1 MAKMFRPLAAALCG
15 FALLAATDAAAQ
27 DKVVVKIG
35 SITMNDTVHNM
46 MKDFKAR
53 VERRAPGR
61 IEVGIYPAS
70 QLGAI
75 PRQIEGV
82 QLGTQEMLSSPPS
95 FFVGVDR
102 RYGVVDA
109 PGLFDSVPHATK
121 SVNDPEMAKTFWTLG
136 EPKGLVGLGMN
147 CSDPTMYLF
156 RNPVKALDD
165 FKGKKI
171 RVFASPMEF
180 EVANRLGAAAIS
192 MSLEEVTPALQQGT
206 IDGFKAGLSI
216 FSPLRFY
223 TTAKHVIRTQ
233 ETIVCPIHVAS
244 KVWLDKLPADVRAIL
259 AEEAI
264 AANRANLEFSMQFAK
279 QNADTWSSNG
289 GMIYDLSPAEQA
301 EFLRRVSSVGEAVTR
316 DKPGE
321 REMLELVQK
330 AAARNR
336 S

>member
-1 MAKMFRPLAAALCG
+1 MIRPLVAALG
-15 FALLAATDAAAQ
+15 AFAALACMDAAAQ
-27 DKVVVKIG
+27 DRIVVKIG
-35 SITMNDTVHNM
+35 SITMNDTVHHM
-46 MKDFKAR
+46 MKDYKAR
-53 VERRAPGR
+53 VERRAGSR
-61 IEVGIYPAS
+61 ITVEVYPAS

-82 QLGTQEMLSSPPS
+82 QLGTQEMLSTPPS

-102 RYGVVDA
+102 RFGVVDA
-109 PGLFDSVPHATK
+109 PGLFDSVPHAQKT
-121 SVNDPEMAKTFWTLG
+121 VFDPEMRKSFWTIG

-147 CSDPTMYLF
+147 CTDATMYLF
-156 RNPVKALDD
+156 RTPVKTLDD

-216 FSPLRFY
+216 FAPLRFY

-244 KVWLDKLPADVRAIL
+244 KVWLDKLPADARGVL
-259 AEEAI
+259 TEEAV
-264 AANRANLEFSMQFAK
+264 ASNQANVEFSLQFAR
-279 QNADTWSSNG
+279 QNAETWTSNG
-289 GMIYDLSPAEQA
+289 GSLYDLSPAEQA
-301 EFLRRVSSVGEAVTR
+301 EFRRRVSTVGEAVTR

-321 REMLELVQK
+321 REMLELIQK